1 MENNLKNIVILL
13 LILVVS
19 CVSCSSDEANAQRIM
34 KSICDNDFDYFYAHS
49 FNGMYTIDYI
59 INNYSKGLRPI
70 EMEKA
75 HNKAKLLAETGD
87 WKQYGPNGSA
97 WDYYKLRQA
106 IGSAECNS

>member
-34 KSICDNDFDYFYAHS
+34 KSICDNNFDYFYAHS

-59 INNYSKGLRPI
+59 MDNYPKGLRAK
-70 EMEKA
+70 EKEKA
-75 HNKAKLLAETGD
+75 YNRAKLLAETGD
-87 WKQYGPNGSA
+87 REQYGPNGSA
-97 WDYYKLRQA
+97 WDYYKLRKA
-106 IGSAECNS
+106 V